1 MKIRLTAAAIFTAAS
16 LVFGPAAIASDATPP
31 PGPKDLTW
39 AQLAELKK
47 SSSPTISMPTTP
59 TTRALVPSCNI
70 DMGVIHFRASGNIYD
85 NGAVGIKPL
94 LKCTTLMPYLSLST
108 TLYKKVW
115 WGLQFE
121 TGPVVTTGS
130 NVKQVQTKNLERQCL
145 HRKST
150 TVFHAISSSS
160 MVFPN
165 GSPAGGYAFQENS
178 LDCATF

>member
-1 MKIRLTAAAIFTAAS
+1 MKIRLLAAATFTAAS
-16 LVFGPAAIASDATPP
+16 LMFGPAAMASDATAT

-47 SSSPTISMPTTP
+47 ASSPTISMPTTS
-59 TTRALVPSCNI
+59 TNRTLVPSCSI

-85 NGAVGIKPL
+85 NGTVGLKPL
-94 LKCTTLMPYLSLST
+94 LKCTTPMPYLSLST

-121 TGPVVTTGS
+121 TGPVVTSGS
-130 NVKQVQTKNLERQCL
+130 NVRQVQTKNLERQCL
-145 HRKST
+145 HRKSV
-150 TVFHAISSSS
+150 TVFHAISASS

-178 LDCATF
+178 LACATF